1 VIDESESDRGQV
13 LLIGGEDDGGV
24 TMAEGVTTTATP
36 AGDDERAA
44 ARRKDATRKAA
55 ERKANREAEAADTQ
69 ARATALSA
77 QRVRKAPESF
87 NPMDDPGVKQ
97 IRKNSASRDVSRVNT
112 KRALSQ
118 AGLDPMKVKQ
128 PKHRHATAD
137 WVVDQIQKL
146 GDAHQ

>member
-1 VIDESESDRGQV
+1 V

-55 ERKANREAEAADTQ
+55 ERKANREAEAADL
-69 ARATALSA
+69 ARATALSV